1 MRLRENDTSKSVRD
15 DKKTITKEIINN
27 KKDISETPLVSN
39 VKRLP
44 EVTASNRI
52 MHASR
57 LCENDTSRFRAN
69 LPKKLRENDIISAES
84 TDDDDK
90 HTQDEDLETDE
101 DDTRVCYIAKSLR
114 LRIYCLTQILL
125 H

>member
-1 MRLRENDTSKSVRD
+1 MRLRENDTSKSVLRD
-15 DKKTITKEIINN
+15 ENKKTITKEITTINN

-39 VKRLP
+39 MKRLP
-44 EVTASNRI
+44 EVTTASNRI
-52 MHASR
+52 MHGSSR

-90 HTQDEDLETDE
+90 QTQDEDLETDE
-101 DDTRVCYIAKSLR
+101 DDTRV
-114 LRIYCLTQILL
+114 
-125 H
+125 